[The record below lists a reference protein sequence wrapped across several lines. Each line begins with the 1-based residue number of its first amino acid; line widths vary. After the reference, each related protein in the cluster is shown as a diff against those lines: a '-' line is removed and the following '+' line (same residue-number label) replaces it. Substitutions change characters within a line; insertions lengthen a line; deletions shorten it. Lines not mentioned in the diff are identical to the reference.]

1 MNTGDYLKRL
11 NYLEPV
17 HADIETLRGLQI
29 AHLKNI
35 PFENLD
41 IGLGRKIELNEN
53 ALWNKLII
61 HKRGGFCYEL
71 NGLFAWLLKQI
82 GYQVTYLNAR
92 DYHEEDDSFGI
103 DFDHLALLVNIP
115 NESTS
120 LAGGCWLGRY
130 FYPAFEY

>member
-1 MNTGDYLKRL
+1 MNIGDYLKRL
-11 NYLEPV
+11 NYLRPV
-17 HADIETLRGLQI
+17 HTDFETLKRLQI
-29 AHLKNI
+29 AHLQNI

-53 ALWNKLII
+53 ALWNKLIT

-82 GYQVTYLNAR
+82 GYQVIYLNAR

-115 NESTS
+115 NLTAGEIHLHS
-120 LAGGCWLGRY
+120 L
-130 FYPAFEY
+130 